1 MLGLFLRGCDLAYRW
16 LHGLTDPAAAVG
28 PALRVEV
35 APYRGPALALA
46 DGTEVQRGDRIGVIH
61 LNNEQIARLHGD
73 GSDTPIAGLKSR
85 RLFVASLRELARQ
98 VVETQ
103 RYTGVKAFM
112 AETIYYKQTYQV
124 GFEILPIPSLTW
136 SRIVAAY
143 ERTLLASYHP
153 LGRRRRTRRLRVR
166 QARAIWISRDELLR
180 RYARESRV
188 PSDTSS

>member
-1 MLGLFLRGCDLAYRW
+1 MFGLFVRGCDLAYRW

-28 PALRVEV
+28 PAVRVAV
-35 APYRGPALALA
+35 SRYRGPTVTLA
-46 DGTEVQRGDRIGVIH
+46 DGTEVRRSDRIGVIH

-73 GSDTPIAGLKSR
+73 GSETPTAGLKLR
-85 RLFVASLRELARQ
+85 RGFVASLRELARQ

-112 AETIYYKQTYQV
+112 TQTIYHKPTGQV
-124 GFEILPIPSLTW
+124 GFEILPIPSSTW

-143 ERTLLASYHP
+143 ERALLASYHP
-153 LGRRRRTRRLRVR
+153 LGRHRTRRLRPR
-166 QARAIWISRDELLR
+166 QARAIWISRSALVR
-180 RYARESRV
+180 RYAPESRV